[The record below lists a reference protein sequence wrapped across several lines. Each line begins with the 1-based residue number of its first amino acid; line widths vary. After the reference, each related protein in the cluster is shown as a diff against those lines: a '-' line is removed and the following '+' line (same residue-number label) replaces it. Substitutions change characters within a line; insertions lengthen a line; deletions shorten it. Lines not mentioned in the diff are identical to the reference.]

1 MVDFGMSGILKNIL
15 FKQLISFSK
24 CVAFLYQKR
33 FSYYLNL
40 IYMKKQYALL
50 LGLLVFSLGVI
61 AQNAGPIYDVL
72 VKGGHVIDAKNGID
86 GIMDIAIKQGK
97 IFKVD
102 KNLNAKDAKQVVD
115 AAGLIVAPGLIDL
128 HAHVFA
134 GTQPDHYLSDGL
146 SALMPDGYTFRVG
159 VTTVVDC
166 GGAGWKNFATFK
178 KNVIDAS
185 QTRVLSFLNIVGEGM
200 RGGNYEQDLAEM
212 NSKFAASA
220 AKQYSDYIVGFKLAH
235 FNGEDWTPT
244 DRVVE
249 AGNLAGLPVIIDFG
263 GSKPNLPIQDLFFKH
278 LRPGDIYTHTYAAL
292 GGAREE
298 IVDEKNNL
306 KPFVLEAQ
314 KRGIVFDVGY
324 GGASFNYSQA
334 IPALKAGLYPNTI
347 STDLHTGSMN
357 TSMKDQLSVMSK
369 FLNMGMSLV
378 EVIKASTWKPAQV
391 INRPLLGNLSEGSEA
406 DIAIFNVRKGNFG
419 FYDKTGFKLKGTE
432 KLECEVTIKGGKVL
446 FDLNGL
452 ANPIYVK

>member
-1 MVDFGMSGILKNIL
+1 MKKSCLLFLFLAAFGMGIN
-15 FKQLISFSK
+15 
-24 CVAFLYQKR
+24 
-33 FSYYLNL
+33 
-40 IYMKKQYALL
+40 
-50 LGLLVFSLGVI
+50 
-61 AQNAGPIYDVL
+61 AQNADPVYDIL
-72 VKGGHVIDAKNGID
+72 VKGGHVIDPKNGID
-86 GIMDIAIKQGK
+86 AIMDVAIKAGK
-97 IFKVD
+97 IFKLD

-115 AAGLIVAPGLIDL
+115 ATGLMVAPGLIDI

-134 GTQPDHYLSDGL
+134 GTQAEHYLSDGL

-178 KNVIDAS
+178 KNVIDVS

-220 AKQYSDYIVGFKLAH
+220 AKQYKDHVVGFKLAH

-244 DRVVE
+244 NRVVE

-263 GSKPNLPIQDLFFKH
+263 GSKPNLSIQDLFFKY

-314 KRGIVFDVGY
+314 KRGIIFDVGY
-324 GGASFNYSQA
+324 GGASFNYTQA
-334 IPALKAGLYPNTI
+334 IPAIKAGLFPNTI

-369 FLNMGMSLV
+369 FMNMGMSLS

-391 INRPLLGNLSEGSEA
+391 IHRPLLGNLSVGAEA
-406 DIAIFNVRKGNFG
+406 DLAILNIRKGNFG
-419 FYDKTGFKLKGTE
+419 FYDKTGYKVKGTE
-432 KLECEVTIKGGKVL
+432 KFECEVTIKAGKVVY
-446 FDLNGL
+446 DLNGL
-452 ANPIYVK
+452 TYPIYNK

>member
-1 MVDFGMSGILKNIL
+1 MKKL
-15 FKQLISFSK
+15 
-24 CVAFLYQKR
+24 
-33 FSYYLNL
+33 YYL
-40 IYMKKQYALL
+40 
-50 LGLLVFSLGVI
+50 LLVSLVSCLQLQ
-61 AQNAGPIYDVL
+61 AQNPVFIYDIL
-72 VKGGHVIDAKNGID
+72 VKGGRVIDAKNGID
-86 GIMDIAIKQGK
+86 GVIDIAIKEGK
-97 IFKVD
+97 IYKVD

-115 AAGLIVAPGLIDL
+115 ATGLIVTPGLIDL

-134 GTQPDHYLSDGL
+134 GTQGDHYLSDGL

-159 VTTVVDC
+159 LTTVVDC
-166 GGAGWKNFATFK
+166 GGAGWKSFATFK
-178 KNVIDAS
+178 KNVIDVS

-212 NSKFAASA
+212 NPKFAASA
-220 AKQYSDYIVGFKLAH
+220 AKQYKDYIVGFKLAH

-278 LRPGDIYTHTYAAL
+278 LRPGDIYTHAYAAL

-298 IVDEKNNL
+298 IVDAQTNTL

-314 KRGIVFDVGY
+314 KRGIIFDVGY

-357 TSMKDQLSVMSK
+357 TSMKDELSVMSK
-369 FLNMGMSLV
+369 FVNMGMSLA
-378 EVIKASTWKPAQV
+378 EVIKASTWTPAQV
-391 INRPLLGNLSEGSEA
+391 INRPLLGNLSVGSEA
-406 DIAIFNVRKGNFG
+406 DIAVLNIRKGNFG

-432 KLECEVTIKGGKVL
+432 KFECEVTIKGGKIVY
-446 FDLNGL
+446 DLNGL